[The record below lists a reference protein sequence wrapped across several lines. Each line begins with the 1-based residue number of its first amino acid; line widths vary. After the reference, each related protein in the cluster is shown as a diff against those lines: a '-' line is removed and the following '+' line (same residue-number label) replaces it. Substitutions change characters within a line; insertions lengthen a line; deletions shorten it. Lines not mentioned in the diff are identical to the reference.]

1 MLTAS
6 NKVLTENFVAC
17 LGQTDCGYEG
27 CVHSCVDSLQE
38 QHHELSEMVPC
49 SNKSW
54 AHDVVLEEGCNEHPE
69 VCSETLVLCLC
80 KTLAKDLQGKFRK
93 IFNEGKSLAYQ
104 TLGGPSVTDP
114 ILGKNVFI
122 LSVKT
127 AVSLTR
133 AC

>member
-1 MLTAS
+1 
-6 NKVLTENFVAC
+6 
-17 LGQTDCGYEG
+17 
-27 CVHSCVDSLQE
+27 
-38 QHHELSEMVPC
+38 MVPC

-54 AHDVVLEEGCNEHPE
+54 AHDMVLEEGCNEHPE

-104 TLGGPSVTDP
+104 TLGGLSVTDP
-114 ILGKNVFI
+114 IPGKNVFT

-127 AVSLTR
+127 AVSWAISSMGKVTPVADPNNPYHDYVSCIAQELYVER
-133 AC
+133 AMQRR